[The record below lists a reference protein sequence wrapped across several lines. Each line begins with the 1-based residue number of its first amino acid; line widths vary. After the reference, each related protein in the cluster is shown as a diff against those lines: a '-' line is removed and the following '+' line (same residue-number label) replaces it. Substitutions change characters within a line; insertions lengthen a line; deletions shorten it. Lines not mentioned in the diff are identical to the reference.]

1 MPAADEADAAEES
14 VDVSPAADGPA
25 AADARRILP
34 VPQLLGLM
42 MPAMSYGLVCASV
55 GVLVLPQEAQ
65 FMFGELRSVYLAAML
80 ALTGV
85 SQLVSPLAG
94 YASDRTTSR

>member
-1 MPAADEADAAEES
+1 MPAADEAAAAEES

-25 AADARRILP
+25 AAGAADARRILP

-55 GVLVLPQEAQ
+55 GV
-65 FMFGELRSVYLAAML
+65 
-80 ALTGV
+80 
-85 SQLVSPLAG
+85 
-94 YASDRTTSR
+94 